1 MKQDWKQC
9 VLPAVLALGFLCM
22 PVAAQDHPEARIDY
36 PRASHDIQ
44 QLEVAINDAISKTFS
59 NPFGLVHKPKGG
71 YLWGYGYV
79 FTFVVNI
86 KWGMTP
92 TPFGNL
98 PRTGADITAEEKQ
111 QRIDRLKDELVKVLF
126 SSGSGLAKLQDGESV
141 AIMAFFEESNP
152 LIPGGQANKTVVLSV
167 LKSDLDQFA
176 NKQERFNEFKQKVKI
191 IEY

>member
-1 MKQDWKQC
+1 MKQDWKRC
-9 VLPAVLALGFLCM
+9 ILPVVLALGFLCISV
-22 PVAAQDHPEARIDY
+22 PAQDRVEARIDY
-36 PRASHDIQ
+36 PRASRDIQ
-44 QLEVAINDAISKTFS
+44 QLEVAINDAISETFS

-98 PRTGADITAEEKQ
+98 RTGPDITAEEKK
-111 QRIDRLKDELVKVLF
+111 QRIDGLKDKLVLVLF
-126 SSGSGLAKLQDGESV
+126 RSGSGLAKLQQGESV
-141 AIMAFFEESNP
+141 AIMGFFEDSNP
-152 LIPGGQANKTVVLSV
+152 LIPEGQANKTLILSV

-176 NKQERFNEFKQKVKI
+176 NKQERFNEFKQKVKT